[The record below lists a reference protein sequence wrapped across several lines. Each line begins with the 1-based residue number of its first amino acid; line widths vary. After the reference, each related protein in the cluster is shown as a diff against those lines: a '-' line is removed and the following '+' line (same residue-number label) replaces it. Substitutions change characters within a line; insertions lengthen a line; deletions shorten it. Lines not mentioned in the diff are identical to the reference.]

1 MLNGVEGEMFGRGH
15 MLTGPPIN
23 SSSSSRTVLKT
34 PTPGLDPNVEESVG
48 RYALTTSE
56 RPSPSTSDAKTRT
69 APPGE
74 EKSEVLHVGHNE
86 TFTAEKAMSSTGH
99 IN

>member
-1 MLNGVEGEMFGRGH
+1 MLNGAEGEMFGSGH
-15 MLTGPPIN
+15 MLTGPP
-23 SSSSSRTVLKT
+23 VLKT
-34 PTPGLDPNVEESVG
+34 PTPGADPNVEESVG

-56 RPSPSTSDAKTRT
+56 RPSPSTSDTKTRT
-69 APPGE
+69 APSGE

-86 TFTAEKAMSSTGH
+86 TFTAEEALPSTGH